1 MLLQKLLLEINS
13 YGPLGAGICLD
24 AGANDLGGTLMN
36 ETITRSAGASHGQ
49 EFSPEKMDDLIKK
62 LGKSPSQRSTL
73 YGVVNSAQELKS
85 YAAIPLEEVVNNNVK
100 KYSKK
105 VKPQFFNTLD
115 KKPQHISE

>member
-1 MLLQKLLLEINS
+1 M
-13 YGPLGAGICLD
+13 GAGICLD

-49 EFSPEKMDDLIKK
+49 EFSPEQMDNLIKK
-62 LGKSPSQRSTL
+62 LGKTPGQRSTL
-73 YGVVNSAQELKS
+73 YGVVNNVQELKS

-105 VKPQFFNTLD
+105 VKPQFFSTVDQKSL
-115 KKPQHISE
+115 HIAE